1 MVDLKLITQAMSDL
15 DEEALCKLLDEFVA
29 QKPSED
35 DEAKVIQACQDGMG
49 IVGDKFEKDEYF
61 VGDLVYAEELLTK
74 SVDTLKPVLS
84 RTESQ
89 KTGKIILGTAQGDVH
104 DIGKNIFQS
113 MVEAT
118 GLEVYDL
125 GVDQGGENFV
135 KKIKEVQPDIIGIS
149 GLLTLSINSAIAVV
163 DAIKA
168 AGLRDDVKV
177 IVDGNPM
184 TKEACEHIGADAFT
198 NQAEEG
204 VIISEKW
211 WKESLSQ

>member
-35 DEAKVIQACQDGMG
+35 DAAKVIQACQDGMG

-61 VGDLVYAEELLTK
+61 VGDLVYAGELLTK

-84 RTESQ
+84 GTEAK

-104 DIGKNIFQS
+104 DIGKNIFKS

-125 GVDQGGENFV
+125 GVDQGGDNFV

-149 GLLTLSINSAIAVV
+149 GLLTLSINSAKAVV

-177 IVDGNPM
+177 IVGGNPM

-198 NQAEEG
+198 TNAAEG
-204 VIISEKW
+204 AKICQRWVK
-211 WKESLSQ
+211 